1 MRARAKPQA
10 AYNADPAKGR
20 PLLPA
25 AKAVE
30 VFIEELLQ
38 WAALMPLFATRLTGH
53 FARPLFKAWFPA
65 CGLSHDRL
73 PPSSF
78 YSMLR
83 SEIMCSCKERV
94 S

>member
-30 VFIEELLQ
+30 VFVEELLQ

-53 FARPLFKAWFPA
+53 SATSQLKGALIQAAPARAELQK
-65 CGLSHDRL
+65 R
-73 PPSSF
+73 
-78 YSMLR
+78 
-83 SEIMCSCKERV
+83 
-94 S
+94 

>member
-25 AKAVE
+25 AKAAE
-30 VFIEELLQ
+30 VFVEELLQ

-53 FARPLFKAWFPA
+53 SAT
-65 CGLSHDRL
+65 L
-73 PPSSF
+73 P
-78 YSMLR
+78 
-83 SEIMCSCKERV
+83 
-94 S
+94 